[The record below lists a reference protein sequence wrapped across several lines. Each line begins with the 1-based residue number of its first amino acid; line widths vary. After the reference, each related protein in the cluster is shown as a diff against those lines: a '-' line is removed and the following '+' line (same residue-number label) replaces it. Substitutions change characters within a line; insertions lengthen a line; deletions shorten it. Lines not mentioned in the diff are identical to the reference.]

1 MTKIN
6 KIYEFELET
15 GKVIKSDNQQYLLL
29 LPELL
34 DKNFSTITNYY
45 KNIYYNGYC
54 ILLERLSKLKDNNNF
69 YYSIK
74 LGKTYLKNIVTNK
87 LNESTK
93 KIKEFTNMNYFFA
106 YDIIS
111 GKIFKV
117 KKIKKLYQIRKDNKT
132 ILLDTSEIE
141 DVKKFV
147 K

>member
-6 KIYEFELET
+6 KIYEFELES

-34 DKNFSTITNYY
+34 DKNFSTIINYY

>member
-6 KIYEFELET
+6 KIYEFELES

-93 KIKEFTNMNYFFA
+93 KIKEFTNMNYSFA